1 MTPHVRC
8 QTNEPWMLITL
19 ARPEKLNALTP
30 EMVQGIR
37 EGLQRAAEDP
47 SVRVVILTGGEK
59 VFCSGADISIEKGAT
74 PLEFRQF
81 VEQIQDITRDI
92 QALDKLV
99 IAAVSG
105 YALGGG
111 AEIALACDLRVFS
124 ESATFGFPEVGLGLT
139 ITSGASYLLPRMV
152 GLGRAKELAL
162 LGRHIDAA
170 EAESMGLA
178 NRVVPVPALLSVTE
192 ELARRVAVMP
202 PQAVAAQKQLL
213 NAGVEGSLEALLRQE
228 TEAIA
233 AAINT
238 EDAQE
243 GMSAFLE
250 KRSPEFGSR

>member
-8 QTNEPWMLITL
+8 QTKEPLMLITL
-19 ARPEKLNALTP
+19 ARPEKLNALTM

-59 VFCSGADISIEKGAT
+59 VFCSGADISIEKSST

-81 VEQIQDITRDI
+81 VEHIQDITRDI
-92 QALDKLV
+92 QALDKMV

-124 ESATFGFPEVGLGLT
+124 ETATLGFPEVGLGLT

-152 GLGRAKELAL
+152 GLGRAKDMVL
-162 LGRHIDAA
+162 LGRRVDAA
-170 EAESMGLA
+170 EAQSLGAGQPGCAGTGLA
-178 NRVVPVPALLSVTE
+178 VDCR
-192 ELARRVAVMP
+192 
-202 PQAVAAQKQLL
+202 
-213 NAGVEGSLEALLRQE
+213 GVSQPGCPHASSCRGGA
-228 TEAIA
+228 EAIVKCWCRRQSGSA
-233 AAINT
+233 APSRDGSHRRRHQYRGCPGRN
-238 EDAQE
+238 ER
-243 GMSAFLE
+243 L
-250 KRSPEFGSR
+250 FGETLP